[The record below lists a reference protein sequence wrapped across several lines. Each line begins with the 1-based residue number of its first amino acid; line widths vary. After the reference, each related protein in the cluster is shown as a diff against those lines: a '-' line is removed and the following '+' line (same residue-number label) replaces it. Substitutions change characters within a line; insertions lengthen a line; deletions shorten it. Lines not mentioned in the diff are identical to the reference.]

1 MTFSWT
7 LLWWHWIV
15 LGLLLIVA
23 EMAAAGGFYII
34 FFGIGAV
41 IVGVLSAFDSAGP
54 PWLQVLLF
62 TLLSV
67 GGLALFRSRLLR
79 LLQKDPQ
86 SPQIDTLVGEIGT
99 VWEALPPG
107 EVGKVELRG
116 TSWSAKNSSTATLV
130 SGARCRVVRVD
141 GLMLHVKPEGAHS

>member
-41 IVGVLSAFDSAGP
+41 IVGILAAFDAAGP
-54 PWLQVLLF
+54 AWLQVLLF

-67 GGLALFRSRLLR
+67 GGLVLFRSRLLK
-79 LLQKDPQ
+79 LLQIDPQ
-86 SPQIDTLVGEIGT
+86 SPSIDTLVGEIGT
-99 VWEALPPG
+99 VWQELTPG
-107 EVGKVELRG
+107 AVGKIELRG

-130 SGARCRVVRVD
+130 AGARCRVVNVD
-141 GLMLHVKPEGAHS
+141 GLTLHVKPEGAQS

>member
-1 MTFSWT
+1 MTLS

-23 EMAAAGGFYII
+23 EIAAAGGFYII

-41 IVGVLSAFDSAGP
+41 IVGVLSALDSAGP

-67 GGLALFRSRLLR
+67 GGLVLFRSRLLKG
-79 LLQKDPQ
+79 LQIDPQ
-86 SPQIDTLVGEIGT
+86 SPAIDTLVGEIGT
-99 VWEALPPG
+99 VWEELMPG
-107 EVGKVELRG
+107 AVGKIELRG
-116 TSWSAKNSSTATLV
+116 TSWSAKNSSTAPLV
-130 SGARCRVVRVD
+130 AGARCRVVSVD
-141 GLMLHVKPEGAHS
+141 GLTLHVKPEGAHS